1 MSNIDLSNHRVID
14 AHCHPFEE
22 SSKVMREDE
31 LAFIADQL
39 SGFSNTAFLV
49 PPEIL
54 DQYRRAQLVEK
65 KKLDEKYGISAC
77 EADLRLHAQNIV
89 LYKTIM
95 HDLSRFLNCPPN
107 LTDILQARNRRSANY
122 RDYLRQIFD
131 DARID
136 VLNVDDGYS
145 ELAVRHAIPTI
156 DLEHFQTYVPA
167 RVARTTRVEPLFQK
181 TLDASSRFD
190 EMESDFI
197 SSLEDA
203 VKRRGAVA
211 LKSVIAYRSGLCV
224 RKTRV
229 EEAKKDFKK
238 YKSKRSR
245 SASRDRPVL
254 KNLRNYLIWNAV
266 RKSIDLNVPF
276 QFHTGVG
283 DVDILLG
290 ECNPTCLWDLL
301 VDEELRRARVVLV
314 HAGYPYVSE
323 AAFLAGILPN
333 VYLDLSILVPM
344 AGVNPARIAEV
355 LELAPVTKV
364 MYASDHALPE
374 TYWLSAKVAKKMLG
388 DALGK
393 IVDAELLD
401 EDEAY
406 QAAELVLSGNAKR
419 LFKL

>member
-1 MSNIDLSNHRVID
+1 
-14 AHCHPFEE
+14 
-22 SSKVMREDE
+22 MREDE
-31 LAFIADQL
+31 LAFIVDQL

-49 PPEIL
+49 PPKIL
-54 DQYRRAQLVEK
+54 DRYMAGQPDER
-65 KKLDEKYGISAC
+65 KKLDEEYRISAC
-77 EADLRLHAQNIV
+77 QADLRLHAQNIV

-95 HDLSRFLNCPPN
+95 HDLSKFLNCPPN
-107 LTDILQARNRRSANY
+107 MADILQARNMRSANY
-122 RDYLRQIFD
+122 RDYIGQICD

-145 ELAVRHAIPTI
+145 ELAVRHAMPTI
-156 DLEHFQTYVPA
+156 DLEQFQTYVPA
-167 RVARTTRVEPLFQK
+167 RIVRTTRVEPLLQK
-181 TLDASSRFD
+181 SLDASSRFD
-190 EMESDFI
+190 DMESDFI

-211 LKSVIAYRSGLCV
+211 LKCVIAYRSGLFV
-224 RKTRV
+224 QKTRV
-229 EEAKKDFKK
+229 EEAKKDFKE
-238 YKSKRSR
+238 YKSKRR
-245 SASRDRPVL
+245 SVRAGRPVL

-283 DVDILLG
+283 DVDILMR
-290 ECNPTCLWDLL
+290 ECNPACLWDLL

-314 HAGYPYVSE
+314 HSGYPYVSE
-323 AAFLAGILPN
+323 AAFLTGILPN

-344 AGVNPARIAEV
+344 AAVNPGRIAEV
-355 LELAPVTKV
+355 FELAPLTKV

-393 IVDAELLD
+393 IVDGELLD

-406 QAAELVLSGNAKR
+406 QAGELVLSGNAKR